1 MILALPPTDID
12 ECGLGLDNCSMF
24 AKCTNTIRSFE
35 CVCLPGFTGDG
46 VTCVGNI
53 TIARTVS
60 CNPLTV
66 ILALPTT
73 DIDECAE
80 GLACSSDAECI
91 NTPGSFMCVCLE
103 GFTGDG
109 FTCEGQ

>member
-1 MILALPPTDID
+1 
-12 ECGLGLDNCSMF
+12 MF
-24 AKCTNTIRSFE
+24 AKCINTTIGFD

-66 ILALPTT
+66 ILPPT
-73 DIDECAE
+73 DIDDCAE
-80 GLACSSDAECI
+80 GLANCSSDAECI
-91 NTPGSFMCVCLE
+91 NTPGSFECVCLE

-109 FTCEGQ
+109 VTCEGQ